1 MRARLIFGGLAA
13 GACFL
18 WVGTVARAQEP
29 IPWETNYT
37 AAQAKAKASD
47 KLMMVDFYADW

>member
-1 MRARLIFGGLAA
+1 MRANLLIGGLAA

-18 WVGTVARAQEP
+18 WVGTAARAQEA
-29 IPWETNYT
+29 ISWETSYA
-37 AAQAKAKASD
+37 AAQTKAKAAD

>member
-1 MRARLIFGGLAA
+1 MRANLIFGGLAA

-18 WVGTVARAQEP
+18 WVGTAARAQGP
-29 IPWETNYT
+29 IAWETSYT
-37 AAQAKAKASD
+37 TALAKAKAAN